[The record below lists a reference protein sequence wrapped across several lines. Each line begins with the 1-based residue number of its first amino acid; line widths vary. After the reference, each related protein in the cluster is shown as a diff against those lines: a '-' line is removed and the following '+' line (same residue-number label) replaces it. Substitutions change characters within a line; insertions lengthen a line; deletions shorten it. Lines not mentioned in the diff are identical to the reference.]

1 MTINKLDEMYKR
13 SERLGDAI
21 LDLEEKDIPNTE
33 YQLKVS
39 TTRLKHLKEKHDR
52 MMTDYKTLNEEIVK
66 AEREE
71 TAETPILITSLYN
84 IFDLQ
89 LTNNF
94 KQ

>member
-13 SERLGDAI
+13 SQRLGDAI

-52 MMTDYKTLNEEIVK
+52 MTADYKTLNEEIVK

-71 TAETPILITSLYN
+71 TAEKPILITSLYN